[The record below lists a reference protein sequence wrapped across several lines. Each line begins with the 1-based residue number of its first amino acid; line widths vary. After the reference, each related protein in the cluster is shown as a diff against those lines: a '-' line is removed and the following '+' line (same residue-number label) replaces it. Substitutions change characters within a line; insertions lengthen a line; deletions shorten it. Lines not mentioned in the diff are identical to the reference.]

1 MWRWVWGMVAIS
13 ACLSGCAR
21 KPPLYA
27 DYALTAS
34 PVSRQDMPAEFPATM
49 LLLEEPEIQGDHPL
63 EFYVGVALDRNP
75 ELQAARR
82 SLAAQAQVVPQVT
95 ALDDPMFSSTIWP
108 APRHSPQTTMGRMPY
123 GMMVSQQFP
132 WFGKLRMRGEVAE
145 AEVQM
150 ALARLAETE
159 LGVIENVR
167 LAYYEV
173 NYNQQAREITEQNR
187 ALLTDLLE
195 IAEARYR
202 TGEASQQDVLRAQ
215 LELDRIDQRLIE
227 IDQALRQSQAD
238 LAGLLQTTPDAEL
251 LAAAEMEELSTPA
264 EIDRLYDIAIQC
276 RPELQERLASI
287 AREQRNEELKR
298 LDYYPDITLGFGW
311 DVMTTNRAMDPMA
324 DGFDTYG
331 VTVGLNVPIWR
342 ERLRAGVGEAR
353 HRVVESSRRFDAS
366 RNDTFRQIRRYT
378 VQARALD
385 EQRDLFRDPMVPR
398 AEQTLSVSIADYRVG
413 RVSVLQLIDNWL
425 QLLTFELQL
434 ARIEA
439 SRLQTLASLERAVGC
454 ALTDLTESGTTAH
467 EFHAESDVESDARLA
482 EARHRSITPPRH
494 PPQPSKIP
502 LSKIPLSKIRP

>member
-1 MWRWVWGMVAIS
+1 MWRWAWGLVAIS
-13 ACLSGCAR
+13 TWVAGCAR

-34 PVSRQDMPAEFPATM
+34 PVMRHDVPAEFPSPLIVT
-49 LLLEEPEIQGDHPL
+49 EDPEIQGAHPL
-63 EFYVGVALDRNP
+63 EFYVDMALERNP

-82 SLAAQAQVVPQVT
+82 SLAAQAQVIPQVT
-95 ALDDPMFSSTIWP
+95 ALDDPMLSNSIWP
-108 APRHSPQTTMGRMPY
+108 APRHAPQTTMGRMPY

-132 WFGKLRMRGEVAE
+132 WFGKLRMRGEMAE

-150 ALARLAETE
+150 AFARLAETE

-167 LAYYEV
+167 LAYHEV
-173 NYNQQAREITEQNR
+173 NYNQRAREITGHNR
-187 ALLTDLLE
+187 ELLADLIE

-215 LELDRIDQRLIE
+215 LELDRVDQRLIE
-227 IDQALRQSQAD
+227 IDQALRESQAD
-238 LAGLLQTTPDAEL
+238 LASLLQADPDADL
-251 LAAAEMEELSTPA
+251 LAAPELEELSTPG
-264 EIDRLYDIAIQC
+264 EIDRLYEIAIQC

-287 AREQRNEELKR
+287 VRDQRNEELKR
-298 LDYYPDITLGFGW
+298 LDYYPDVTLGFGW
-311 DVMTTNRAMDPMA
+311 DVMTMDRAMDPLS

-331 VTVGLNVPIWR
+331 VTVGLNLPIWR

-353 HRVVESSRRFDAS
+353 HRVVESSRRYDAS

-385 EQRDLFRDPMVPR
+385 EQRGLFRDRMVPR
-398 AEQTLSVSIADYRVG
+398 AEQTLRVSIADYRVG

-439 SRLQTLASLERAVGC
+439 SRLQALASLERAVGC
-454 ALTDLTESGTTAH
+454 ALTDFSDSDTSTPETE
-467 EFHAESDVESDARLA
+467 VESA
-482 EARHRSITPPRH
+482 EPVSGSPASPAMAPEPI
-494 PPQPSKIP
+494 PSENVP
-502 LSKIPLSKIRP
+502 G